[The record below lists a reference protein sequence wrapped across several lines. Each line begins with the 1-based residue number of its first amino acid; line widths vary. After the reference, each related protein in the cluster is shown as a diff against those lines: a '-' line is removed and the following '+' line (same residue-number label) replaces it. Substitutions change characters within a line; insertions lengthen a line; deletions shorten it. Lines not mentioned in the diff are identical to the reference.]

1 MKHDPELAKL
11 LLLEARDGTQADLI
25 AKYPNEQVIEQKV
38 RLVEEGLAD
47 AAVIR
52 DGLNVRWVKNFRV
65 RAAGHRW
72 LEELDLSRANIA
84 TPIRLRSNA
93 SPRIFISHSRADED
107 LAGELI
113 TLLEKALLLG
123 VNEIRCTSVAGYD
136 LPAGATIDDQLRLEI
151 EESELLI
158 GLVTENSLGSTY
170 VLFELGA
177 RWILRKPLIP
187 VLGKGSRASALKEP
201 LKSLVAASCD
211 NRAQLFALVENIAKR
226 LETKATAPS
235 HYGQAVERVLSISKQ
250 RNTKLVATPPSPLGT
265 TTEELSAHEISSLQM
280 LGGGCVSPLIED
292 IISDNLGI
300 SMARAR
306 QALESLR
313 RKRLVKCRP
322 TEHDDVEYSP
332 TDYGRAWLD
341 AHTKRS

>member
-1 MKHDPELAKL
+1 MKHDQELAKL
-11 LLLEARDGTQADLI
+11 LLLDARDGTQADLI

-38 RLVEEGLAD
+38 RLVEEGLAN

-65 RAAGHRW
+65 TAAGHRW
-72 LEELDLSRANIA
+72 LEEMDLSRANVA
-84 TPIRLRSNA
+84 MPIRLRPNA

-158 GLVTENSLGSTY
+158 GLVTENSLRSTY
-170 VLFELGA
+170 VLFELGG

-187 VLGKGSRASALKEP
+187 VLGKGAKASTLREP

-226 LETKATAPS
+226 LETKGTIPS
-235 HYGQAVERVLSISKQ
+235 HYSQAVERVLSVSKQ
-250 RNTKLVATPPSPLGT
+250 QNTELVATPPSPLGT
-265 TTEELSAHEISSLQM
+265 TAELSAHEISSLQM

-322 TEHDDVEYSP
+322 TEHDDVEYFP
-332 TDYGRAWLD
+332 TDSGKAWLQ